1 MEIFLQVWGGSFYL
15 LAKVFLSG
23 AEGNESSPW
32 RVRGWI
38 VFLLGIP
45 AWVIVLGKE
54 NAWIAAGVE
63 AGGAPSMLLGIAIA
77 REWKIPTWT
86 RTGAKVL
93 AWGLIILGIV
103 YSWYDFGGI
112 RSLSQVLELL
122 ITTGYLA
129 GTYLLAKKDGRG
141 WLWFVLMNAN
151 MAILNMIQGKWIF
164 FLLQVV
170 SVGFGI
176 YGFRKF
182 KAAKHQS
189 LAS

>member
-1 MEIFLQVWGGSFYL
+1 MWGGLAYL
-15 LAKVFLSG
+15 LAKVFLVC
-23 AEGNESSPW
+23 AEGKENSIW

-54 NAWIAAGVE
+54 SAWIAAGVE

-77 REWKIPTWT
+77 LGLKVSPYTQKRV
-86 RTGAKVL
+86 RVL
-93 AWGLIILGIV
+93 AGTLIIIGIG

-112 RSLSQVLELL
+112 RSLSQVLELMVT
-122 ITTGYLA
+122 IGYLA

-141 WLWFVLMNAN
+141 WLWFVLMNTS
-151 MAILNMIQGKWIF
+151 MGILNMTQEKWIF

-182 KAAKHQS
+182 KTSKHQS